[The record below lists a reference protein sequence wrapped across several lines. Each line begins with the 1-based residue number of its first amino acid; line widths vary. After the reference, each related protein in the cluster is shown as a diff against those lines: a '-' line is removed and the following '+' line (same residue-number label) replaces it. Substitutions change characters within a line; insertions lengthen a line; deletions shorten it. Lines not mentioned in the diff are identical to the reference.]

1 MLKRPFVLFFIGL
14 IFGAFLVGFLWFG
27 FAIRSGIDSWGEA
40 EVYFDDKARAHI
52 SDEKLKPPASAKD
65 VFYFIDGFQDHR
77 IFFSYSDDATTIEEI
92 VATLTGKQLH
102 ELEVWRNQVEAGW
115 QRDPDAINSN
125 RSFPASLYDVGRI
138 KRARFYQF
146 PSSQGGGGSHLIID
160 EDTNR
165 LHYGHWET

>member
-14 IFGAFLVGFLWFG
+14 IFGAFLIGSLWFG
-27 FAIRSGIDSWGEA
+27 SIIKSGMDSWGSA
-40 EVYFDDKARAHI
+40 EVYFDEKARAHI
-52 SDEKLKPPASAKD
+52 ADEKLKAPASAKD

-77 IFFSYSDDATTIEEI
+77 TFISYSDEATTIEKI
-92 VATLTGKQLH
+92 VASLTGKQLQ
-102 ELEVWRNQVEAGW
+102 ELDVWRNQVEAGW
-115 QRDPDAINSN
+115 QRDPDAIDANCK
-125 RSFPASLYDVGRI
+125 FPASFYDVGRI
-138 KRARFYQF
+138 KRGRFYQF